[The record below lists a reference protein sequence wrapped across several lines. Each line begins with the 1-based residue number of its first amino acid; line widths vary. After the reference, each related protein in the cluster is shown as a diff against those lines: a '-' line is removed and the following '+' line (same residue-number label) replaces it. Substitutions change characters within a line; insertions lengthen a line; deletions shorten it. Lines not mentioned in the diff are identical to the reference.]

1 VPDVHRSADAE
12 AGGRLKQILQS
23 ARTGELELAEVPAP
37 LAGAGQVLVRT
48 AYSVVSPGTE
58 TLAMEFAR
66 SSLLGKA
73 RSRPDL
79 VRQVAK
85 KLRQE
90 GPHATWRAV
99 TTRLDAPQAL
109 GYSCAGIIEAVGEG
123 VTGFARGDRVA
134 CAGAGY
140 ASHAE
145 WNAVPENLVALVP
158 EGVSLRDA
166 AYATVGAIALQGLRL
181 ARPTLGEIAAVV
193 GLGLIGQL
201 AVQCLR
207 ANGCRVVG
215 LDPNPERAKQAR
227 DLGAE
232 WVAAPGELGTTWRDH
247 ATGGYGVDLALVT
260 ASAESPAPL
269 VTAAE
274 ICRRRGRIS
283 LVGAVPIDLDRRLLY
298 EKELELTVSMS
309 YGPGRYDRRYEELG
323 LDYPLP
329 FVRWTENRNLQAFLG
344 LVASG
349 AVCPERLDAEVVP
362 FADAERVYAELARG
376 DRSTLSLVFEY
387 PRDAS
392 PERSVRVAPPA
403 PAPAEG
409 ALGVAVIGAGNYARS
424 VLLPAL
430 SRCEGLQRVGLV
442 AATGGSAR
450 RSAERFGFEVCSTD
464 PGTAF
469 ADPRVRLV
477 FVATRHDSHAT
488 LAEAALRAGKAVW
501 LEKPVGLSPEEVDRV
516 VAAARESSCPLFIG
530 YNRRFSPHARAMRE
544 ALAGR
549 RGPLALHYSVAAGPT
564 PSGTWITDPRAG
576 GGRIVGEVCH
586 FVDLCTFLTA
596 AAPVSLF
603 ARALGRDPEHDDSTV
618 AVLSFVDGSTA
629 TIEYLART
637 DPALPKERIEASA
650 DGLTVRCE
658 NFRSTRVSGRRT
670 FRTWNQDKGQVAA
683 VTAALEAVRRGTPS
697 PFDLEEIATVS
708 RATFAILESCRSG
721 RAVDLVP

>member
-1 VPDVHRSADAE
+1 M
-12 AGGRLKQILQS
+12 KQILQS
-23 ARTGELELAEVPAP
+23 ARSGELELAEVPAP
-37 LAGAGQVLVRT
+37 SAGAGQVLVRT

-58 TLAMEFAR
+58 TMAMDFAR
-66 SSLLGKA
+66 SSLVAKA

-79 VRQVAK
+79 VRQVTK

-90 GPHATWRAV
+90 GPLATWRAV
-99 TTRLDAPQAL
+99 TTRLDAPQPL
-109 GYSCAGIIEAVGEG
+109 GYSCAGIVEAVGEG

-140 ASHAE
+140 ANHAE

-158 EGVSLRDA
+158 EGVSLREA

-181 ARPTLGEIAAVV
+181 ARPALGEIAAVV

-232 WVAAPGELGTTWRDH
+232 WVAAPGELGASWRDH

-260 ASAESPAPL
+260 ASAASPAPL

-274 ICRRRGRIS
+274 LCRRRGRIS

-298 EKELELTVSMS
+298 EKELELVVSMS

-349 AVCPERLDAEVVP
+349 AVCPQRLDAEVVA
-362 FADAERVYAELARG
+362 FAEAERIYAELARG
-376 DRSTLSLVFEY
+376 DRNRLSLVFEY
-387 PRDAS
+387 PQDAAS
-392 PERSVRVAPPA
+392 ERSLQLPRPP

-409 ALGVAVIGAGNYARS
+409 ALGVAVMGAGNYAKS

-430 SRCEGLQRVGLV
+430 SRAKDLRRVSLV

-450 RSAERFGFEVCSTD
+450 RSAERFEFESCSTD
-464 PGTAF
+464 PSA
-469 ADPRVRLV
+469 AVSDPRVRLV
-477 FVATRHDSHAT
+477 FVATRHDSHAA

-516 VAAARESSCPLFIG
+516 VGAASQAGGPLFIG

-564 PSGTWITDPRAG
+564 PSGSWITDPRAG
-576 GGRIVGEVCH
+576 GGRILGEVCH
-586 FVDLCTFLTA
+586 FVDLCSFLA
-596 AAPVSLF
+596 GAAPVSVF
-603 ARALGRDPEHDDSTV
+603 ARALGRDPEHDDSTL
-618 AVLSFVDGSTA
+618 ALLGFSDGSAA

-637 DPALPKERIEASA
+637 DPALPKERLEASA
-650 DGLTVRCE
+650 DGLTARCE
-658 NFRSTRVSGRRT
+658 NFRSTRISGRRAL
-670 FRTWNQDKGQVAA
+670 RTWNQDKGQAAA
-683 VTAALEAVRRGTPS
+683 VAIALDTVRRGAPS
-697 PFDLEEIATVS
+697 PFDLDQIAAVS
-708 RATFAILESCRSG
+708 RATFAILESCRTG
-721 RAVDLVP
+721 KRVDF